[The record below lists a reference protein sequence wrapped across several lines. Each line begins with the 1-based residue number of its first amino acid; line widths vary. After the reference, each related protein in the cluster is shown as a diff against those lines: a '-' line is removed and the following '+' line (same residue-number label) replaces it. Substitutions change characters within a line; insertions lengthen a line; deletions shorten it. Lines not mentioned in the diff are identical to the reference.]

1 MSELFKQIKWQF
13 LIFQKNNLITMIAG
27 ITAFYV
33 LVIYILKDL
42 GNIEKFT
49 TLLILNE
56 PSMVGFV
63 FIGLAII
70 LEKDQQVLSA
80 LFITP
85 INHHFYL
92 ISRILTLSVI
102 SLLCAFGMILTAKG
116 TSFNPFHFAIGAFS
130 SCILFS
136 FIGIYVVSYTT
147 EVLHFMLRSIPLVVV
162 MSLPVLNYFEVTDL
176 SIFNFFPVQGSLNL
190 IVNSHKTSPNMSEL
204 IFGYISIAVW
214 IPLLYLFVYRIFKS
228 KLVNA

>member
-33 LVIYILKDL
+33 FVIFLLKDV

-49 TLLILNE
+49 TLLIFNE
-56 PSMVGFV
+56 PSMVGFI

-70 LEKDQQVLSA
+70 LEKDQGVFNA

-92 ISRILTLSVI
+92 ISRILTLSFI
-102 SLLCAFGMILTAKG
+102 SLICALGMVLTAKG
-116 TSFNPFHFAIGAFS
+116 TSFNLLHFSIGVFS
-130 SCILFS
+130 SCVLFS

-147 EVLHFMLRSIPLVVV
+147 EILHYILLSIPLVIV
-162 MSLPVLNYFEVTDL
+162 MSLPILNYFEVTNL
-176 SIFNFFPVQGSLNL
+176 IIFNFFPIQGSLYL
-190 IVNSHKTSPNMSEL
+190 IVNSYKTSPDISEL

-214 IPLLYLFVYRIFKS
+214 IPLLYLFVYRTFKS

>member
-1 MSELFKQIKWQF
+1 MSELFRQIKWQF
-13 LIFQKNNLITMIAG
+13 LIFQKNNLITMIVG
-27 ITAFYV
+27 ITAFYMF
-33 LVIYILKDL
+33 VIYLLKDL

-92 ISRILTLSVI
+92 ISRILTLSTI
-102 SLLCAFGMILTAKG
+102 SLICAFGMILTAKG
-116 TSFNPFHFAIGAFS
+116 TSFNALHFAVGAFS

-136 FIGIYVVSYTT
+136 FIGIYIVSYTT

-176 SIFNFFPVQGSLNL
+176 IIFKFFPVQGSLNL
-190 IVNSHKTSPNMSEL
+190 IVNSYKTSPNTSEL

-214 IPLLYLFVYRIFKS
+214 IPLLYLFVYRTFKS

>member
-1 MSELFKQIKWQF
+1 MTELFKQIKWQF
-13 LIFQKNNLITMIAG
+13 QIFQKNNLITMIAG
-27 ITAFYV
+27 ITAFYGFA
-33 LVIYILKDL
+33 IYLLKDL

-56 PSMVGFV
+56 PTMVGFI

-92 ISRILTLSVI
+92 ISRIITLSGI
-102 SLLCAFGMILTAKG
+102 SLFCALGLVLTAKG
-116 TSFNPFHFAIGAFS
+116 TWFNPLHFAIGAFS
-130 SCILFS
+130 SCVLCS

-147 EVLHFMLRSIPLVVV
+147 EVLHFMLRSIPLIVL
-162 MSLPVLNYFEVTDL
+162 MSLPILNYFEVTDL
-176 SIFNFFPVQGSLNL
+176 SVFKFFPLQGSLYL
-190 IVNSHKTSPNMSEL
+190 IDNSYKISPNYSEL

-214 IPLLYLFVYRIFKS
+214 IPLLYLFVYRTFKS

>member
-1 MSELFKQIKWQF
+1 MNELLKQIKWQF

-33 LVIYILKDL
+33 FVIYFLKDL

-56 PSMVGFV
+56 PTMVGFV

-92 ISRILTLSVI
+92 ISRILTLSII
-102 SLLCAFGMILTAKG
+102 SLFCALGMVLTAKG
-116 TSFNPFHFAIGAFS
+116 TSFNLLHFSVGVFS

-136 FIGIYVVSYTT
+136 FIGIYVVSHTT

-162 MSLPVLNYFEVTDL
+162 MSLPILNYFEVTDL
-176 SIFNFFPVQGSLNL
+176 SILKLFPVQGSLNL
-190 IVNSHKTSPNMSEL
+190 IINSYKTSPNFSEL

-228 KLVNA
+228 KLVNL